1 MIMEETMH
9 IEETILRQM
18 QITEYQVVRRFYSR
32 RNEVYRIDAL
42 RCDGSRLDFVY
53 KTYIEGDMEREY
65 HFLSQ
70 MQGVKTPKVLA
81 KGTDALCLEYIHGS
95 LLLEK
100 LEEAEKTSEP
110 FYAYLSMLIDFFER
124 FYKALPGYAY
134 GDINFR
140 NFIIAKDGIYG
151 IDLEETRE
159 GKIAADIGKVAAY
172 LLTYDPACTL
182 YKKEIVDYFIN
193 SSAGKLNIQKNDI
206 ADEQCKELDY
216 MKVRRQLRLDKLYQ

>member
-1 MIMEETMH
+1 MIVEEAMH
-9 IEETILRQM
+9 IEEAILKQM
-18 QITEYQVVRRFYSR
+18 HITEYQVVRRFYSR
-32 RNEVYRIDAL
+32 RNEVYKINAL
-42 RCDGSRLDFVY
+42 LGDGTRMDFVY
-53 KTYIEGDMEREY
+53 KTYLEGDMEREY

-70 MQGVKTPKVLA
+70 TQGVKTPKVLA
-81 KGTDALCLEYIHGS
+81 KGENSLCLEYINGQ

-100 LEEAEKTSEP
+100 LEEAERAGAP
-110 FYAYLSMLIDFFER
+110 FYPYLSLLIDFLER
-124 FYKALPGYAY
+124 FYKAWPGYAY

-140 NFIIAKDGIYG
+140 NFIIAEDGIHG